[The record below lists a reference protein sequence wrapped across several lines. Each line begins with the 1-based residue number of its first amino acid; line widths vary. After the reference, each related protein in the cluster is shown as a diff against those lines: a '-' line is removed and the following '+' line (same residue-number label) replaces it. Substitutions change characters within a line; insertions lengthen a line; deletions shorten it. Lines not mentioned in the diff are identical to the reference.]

1 MDINSSIQLA
11 INCYSLVLQHCLPY
25 IATVMLI
32 HLCVRLVL
40 NSIWNGG
47 LFE

>member
-11 INCYSLVLQHCLPY
+11 INAYALVLQYCLPY
-25 IATVMLI
+25 IATVMMI
-32 HLCVRLVL
+32 HLTVRLVI
-40 NSIWNGG
+40 NAIWNGG

>member
-11 INCYSLVLQHCLPY
+11 IDCYSTVLENCLPY

-32 HLCVRLVL
+32 HLSVRLVL
-40 NSIWNGG
+40 NAIWNGG